1 MRAHRVAEVSP
12 HVFQERDTA
21 HFGMR
26 LLHAEAAAERRE
38 RESFCV
44 ITAHA
49 PGAMIGDRPLEVIAD
64 LVLEIAVDPPRLKEG
79 RDSRDE
85 HPEGHPRHA
94 RRGDSSRIRATMPD
108 VRVQRSVS
116 A

>member
-1 MRAHRVAEVSP
+1 MNLP
-12 HVFQERDTA
+12 
-21 HFGMR
+21 
-26 LLHAEAAAERRE
+26 LAATQSVTVYLKSEDNGE
-38 RESFCV
+38 
-44 ITAHA
+44 
-49 PGAMIGDRPLEVIAD
+49 
-64 LVLEIAVDPPRLKEG
+64 VLEIAVDPPRLKEG